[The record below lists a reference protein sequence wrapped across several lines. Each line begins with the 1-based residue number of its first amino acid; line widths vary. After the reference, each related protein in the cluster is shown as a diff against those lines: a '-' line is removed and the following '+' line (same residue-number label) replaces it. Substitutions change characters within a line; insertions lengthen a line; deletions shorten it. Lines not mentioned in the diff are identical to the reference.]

1 MLAISDSIRAIEAS
15 IALLLHYLL
24 QKSCRVQGMR
34 FILIP
39 IHSET
44 LSGDLK
50 RPAVPAGS
58 SSYVSQRI
66 IGKETIKLVEF
77 DPENRILSTNAFKV
91 NVVYLN
97 QK

>member
-58 SSYVSQRI
+58 MVITVQVMSPSALSVKKLSSWLNSTL
-66 IGKETIKLVEF
+66 TIVFFRPPLSKL
-77 DPENRILSTNAFKV
+77 T
-91 NVVYLN
+91 
-97 QK
+97 